1 MSYTERHLPHWQ
13 PEGAA
18 VFVTWRLYG
27 SLPASVEALK
37 SESAGK
43 RFVAFDR
50 DLDKAATGPRWL
62 GDDRIAQC
70 VADARHYGED
80 QLHLYRLRAVVP
92 MINHVNI
99 LIYPEA
105 ELSRITKAIKNFT
118 ARRANT
124 ILGRTGQPFWQD
136 ESYDHWA
143 RSPEEL
149 EKIVR
154 YIEGNPVVAGLA
166 SQPQDW
172 RWSSA
177 FEDRPGGLSYL

>member
-50 DLDKAATGPRWL
+50 DIDKAATGPRWL

-136 ESYDHWA
+136 ESRPLGAQPGGVGENRPLHRRESGGGRVGLSA
-143 RSPEEL
+143 T
-149 EKIVR
+149 
-154 YIEGNPVVAGLA
+154 GLA
-166 SQPQDW
+166 
-172 RWSSA
+172 
-177 FEDRPGGLSYL
+177 LV